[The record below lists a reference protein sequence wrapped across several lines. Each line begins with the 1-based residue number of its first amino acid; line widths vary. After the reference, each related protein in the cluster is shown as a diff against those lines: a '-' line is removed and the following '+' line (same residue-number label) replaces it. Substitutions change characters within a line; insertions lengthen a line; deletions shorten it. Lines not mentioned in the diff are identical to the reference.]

1 MIKKVH
7 FKAYQLLKAIYKVT
21 IITACDTEAV
31 IFMEM
36 KQEKRHED
44 NRS

>member
-1 MIKKVH
+1 MIKKVY

>member
-7 FKAYQLLKAIYKVT
+7 FSTYQLLKAIYKVT

>member
-1 MIKKVH
+1 MLKRVK
-7 FKAYQLLKAIYKVT
+7 FSAYQLLKAIYKVT

-36 KQEKRHED
+36 KQEKKHED